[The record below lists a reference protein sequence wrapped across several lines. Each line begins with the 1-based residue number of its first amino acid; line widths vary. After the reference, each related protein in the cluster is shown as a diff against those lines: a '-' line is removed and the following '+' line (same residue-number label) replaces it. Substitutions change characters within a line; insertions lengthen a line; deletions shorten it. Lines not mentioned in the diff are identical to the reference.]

1 MSFQE
6 SIFASREVMNRELLM
21 RFEEVNPKYPESV
34 MTTWEISLR
43 YLERTQARASRNL
56 RLLDF
61 LDHSRLSESIE
72 SCHQGY
78 HIEICPEA

>member
-43 YLERTQARASRNL
+43 YL
-56 RLLDF
+56 
-61 LDHSRLSESIE
+61 
-72 SCHQGY
+72 
-78 HIEICPEA
+78 